1 MPTLR
6 GARLPTMSINL
17 LNSIIWV
24 RSRRISPSLFGMVTW
39 SSELSD
45 RSGALPFG
53 LHYVDLRVLAF
64 HFDIFLQAD
73 LHYLSYIEGT
83 AGGIQEDSHSW

>member
-1 MPTLR
+1 
-6 GARLPTMSINL
+6 MSINL
-17 LNSIIWV
+17 LSSIIWV
-24 RSRRISPSLFGMVTW
+24 GSRRMSPFFFGMVTW

-53 LHYVDLRVLAF
+53 LHYVDFRVLAF
-64 HFDIFLQAD
+64 HFDIFLQVD
-73 LHYLSYIEGT
+73 LHCLSYIEET